1 MFGRLRMGGLFAPL
15 LFSLLFTNILIRAE
29 TVEIFISAR
38 NSLNNAGLN
47 FKDDLLSDNTENR
60 LIIEFIGLS
69 FSRFYFKN
77 GAIIDSFDLNVD
89 DGGSVEALKDFLIN
103 ADRYADN
110 ERDLVIWDHGNGWYN
125 SIGTFAISYDGNTGN
140 SIGIANG
147 ELRSVFEYCKNKY
160 GIKFR
165 SIVFD
170 ACLMGEIE
178 VMDEIKDFANYC
190 IASPDLVPINSLDYG
205 MILNNTDYFTGLKD
219 EVKVFNDT
227 SCIKFSIINLN
238 EINDFL
244 NEFKN
249 DLSKIS
255 DINMGE
261 LDYYPDKVSGDSIQ
275 CSFRDLINLTGKST
289 LKTKFNELFYN
300 NRDSSDIS
308 VFLPIN
314 IESYLSRID
323 EYRTLLFNSS
333 LRWDSIIFPL
343 YGERDTFPPV
353 VELDS
358 SFVVYKNSVKFKIS
372 DFYDF
377 YSDIY
382 MDFYNLKDY
391 SSIIKY
397 DFESSNVPESD
408 GWTRSSGESYEGNYS
423 YFSNGGYITL
433 YTGSKPVFLSLKCYS
448 YNAGL
453 TVLFYKNGSVY
464 SDILRPKYNSKWE
477 GFSICDTMA
486 IDSIKLIVDSTSGW
500 IYIDDLSRGTFKK
513 ESYLG
518 RKSVDKEI
526 ELYNLK
532 SGNYYVYM
540 SPIDAYGNRGK
551 SSGIFNFNIETR
563 AKAYIWPSIGGV
575 DKLRHISIDDTARLT
590 GFYVFTLNGKR
601 VQIDTNLDERTF
613 LMPDNKKYGIYY
625 FVAKTEYSLYRGK
638 FVITH

>member
-89 DGGSVEALKDFLIN
+89 DGGSVDALKDFLIN

>member
-89 DGGSVEALKDFLIN
+89 DGGSVDALKDFLIN

-540 SPIDAYGNRGK
+540 SPIDAYRNRGK